1 MSSALSIR
9 NLIAALLTIL
19 VGAFAVLDAL
29 NYPRGTLLRMG
40 PGYFPTVLGTLLIG
54 FGAILLLQAF
64 RPAPVAPAMAERF
77 VLRPVLMIPIGVT
90 LFALLLERFGLGPA
104 IFALVIASSLS
115 EPVFR
120 PVRALAV
127 AAGTS
132 ALIYVVFVL
141 VLRLPFAFLTSPS
154 W

>member
-1 MSSALSIR
+1 MSIR
-9 NLIAALLTIL
+9 NFIAAILTIL
-19 VGAFAVLDAL
+19 VGALAVVDAF

-40 PGYFPTVLGTLLIG
+40 PGYFPTVLGILMLG
-54 FGAILLLQAF
+54 FGAVLLLQAF
-64 RPAPVAPAMAERF
+64 RPDPAAAERL

-104 IFALVIASSLS
+104 IFALIIASSLS

-120 PVRALAV
+120 PLRALAV

>member
-1 MSSALSIR
+1 
-9 NLIAALLTIL
+9 
-19 VGAFAVLDAL
+19 
-29 NYPRGTLLRMG
+29 
-40 PGYFPTVLGTLLIG
+40 
-54 FGAILLLQAF
+54 
-64 RPAPVAPAMAERF
+64 
-77 VLRPVLMIPIGVT
+77 
-90 LFALLLERFGLGPA
+90 LLERFGLGPA